1 MPDQQL
7 FEYAVIRL
15 VPRVEREEFLNLGV
29 IVFCKKQN
37 YLGVK
42 FIIDK
47 NRINAFSP
55 SVEIDCVE
63 DSLNSLLKI
72 SKADKDG
79 GPISRLD
86 TAGRFR
92 WLTATKSTIIQT
104 SKIHPGLSDDP
115 AATLELLFEKLVL

>member
-29 IVFCKKQN
+29 VVFCKKQN

-47 NRINAFSP
+47 TKINAFAP
-55 SVEIDCVE
+55 AIEIDCVE

-72 SKADKDG
+72 SRADKDG
-79 GPISRLD
+79 GPIAKLD

-92 WLTATKSTIIQT
+92 WLTATKSTILQT
-104 SKIHPGLSDDP
+104 SKIHPGLSEDP
-115 AATLELLFEKLVL
+115 AATLEKLFDKLVL